1 MSLTLSLEDY
11 AKALASLAAP
21 QRHLE
26 SVAMSSVQHPL
37 LRARW
42 PDLEADLAAM
52 GREHV
57 PLQASPP
64 ALNTPSAVLGALY
77 VVEGSCLGA
86 EFIAR
91 AVRTR
96 LHPVPPCRFFACAGG
111 QPRWHA
117 FWSWVETRAEC
128 IDLAAAESGAVDTF
142 GFYLKHLDGC
152 MAKSDIPPTTA
163 TPR

>member
-1 MSLTLSLEDY
+1 M
-11 AKALASLAAP
+11 
-21 QRHLE
+21 
-26 SVAMSSVQHPL
+26 

-42 PDLEADLAAM
+42 PDLEADLAELKV
-52 GREHV
+52 GHL

-64 ALNTPSAVLGALY
+64 ALNTPSAILGALY

-96 LHPVPPCRFFACAGG
+96 LPPTTPCRFFACAGG

-117 FWSWVETRAEC
+117 FWSWVETRAES

-152 MAKSDIPPTTA
+152 VAKSAIQPTTA